1 MKQRTRGLG
10 IVAVAAL
17 ALALLVSCSSTS
29 ETSTG
34 ASSSGT
40 TPGSTAAGGGTSATG
55 SAGGVPTVANAP
67 EKITIAYQ
75 LIPNADLVVKYE
87 GWLEE
92 ALPDTEIEWKQF
104 DSGGSVNEAII
115 AGSVDFGLAG
125 SSPVS
130 RGLSTGIEYQVP
142 WIHDVIGDAE
152 ALVVKSDT
160 VKSFADLKGKKIAT
174 PFASTAHF
182 SLLAA
187 LEENGIAESDVEII
201 DAEPADIYAAWTR
214 GDIDGAYVWN
224 PNLAS
229 MLSEGGTT
237 LITSA
242 DLAKKGKTTYD
253 LAVVRNEFA
262 DAHADV
268 VTLWAS
274 LQDRAVQLYR
284 SDQTAFATAVG
295 AELNLP
301 VDEVTPQLE
310 DLQFLTAKEQ
320 IGKDYLGGGLAAN
333 LYASAQFNQELGKID
348 EVLPA
353 SAYEDAVN
361 ASYAEAV
368 AG

>member
-1 MKQRTRGLG
+1 MKHRTRGLG

-17 ALALLVSCSSTS
+17 ALALAVSCSSTA

-34 ASSSGT
+34 
-40 TPGSTAAGGGTSATG
+40 GGGTGATG
-55 SAGGVPTVANAP
+55 GTTGGSTPGGSTSGGVPTVANAP

-75 LIPNADLVVKYE
+75 LIPNGDLVVKNQ

-174 PFASTAHF
+174 PFASTAHY

-187 LEENGIAESDVEII
+187 LEENGIAETDVEII

-229 MLSEGGTT
+229 MIDEGGTT

-253 LAVVRNEFA
+253 LAVVSNAFA
-262 DAHADV
+262 GAHADV
-268 VTLWAS
+268 VTLWVS
-274 LQDRAVQLYR
+274 LQDRAVKLYA
-284 SDQTAFATAVG
+284 SDPEAFATAVG
-295 AELNLP
+295 AELNLS

-310 DLQFLTAKEQ
+310 DLVFLTASEQ
-320 IGKDYLGGGLAAN
+320 VGPDYLGGGLATN

-348 EVLPA
+348 EVKPE
-353 SAYEDAVN
+353 SAYQDAVN
-361 ASYAEAV
+361 ATFAEAV
-368 AG
+368 AGS

>member
-10 IVAVAAL
+10 IVAIVAIAL
-17 ALALLVSCSSTS
+17 AVLASCSSTT

-34 ASSSGT
+34 GG
-40 TPGSTAAGGGTSATG
+40 TPGSAAGGGSTG
-55 SAGGVPTVANAP
+55 STTPASGAQPTVSNPP

-75 LIPNADLVVKYE
+75 LIPNGDLVVKNQ

-104 DSGGSVNEAII
+104 DSGGSVNEAIL

-130 RGLSTGIEYQVP
+130 RGLSTDLPYQVP

-160 VKSFADLKGKKIAT
+160 IKSFSDLKGKKIAT

-187 LEENGIAESDVEII
+187 LEENGIDESEVDII
-201 DAEPADIYAAWTR
+201 DSEPADIYAAWTR
-214 GDIDGAYVWN
+214 GDIDAAYVWN

-229 MLSEGGTT
+229 MIAEGGTT

-268 VTLWAS
+268 VKLWAS
-274 LQDRAVQLYR
+274 LQDRAVKLYR
-284 SDQTAFATAVG
+284 SNPQEFAGAV
-295 AELNLP
+295 AEELNLTA
-301 VDEVTPQLE
+301 DEVTPQLE
-310 DLQFLTAKEQ
+310 DLMFLTADEQ
-320 IGKDYLGGGLAAN
+320 VGPDYLGGGLATN

-348 EVLPA
+348 TVKPEA
-353 SAYEDAVN
+353 TYQDAVN
-361 ASYAEAV
+361 PSYAEAA
-368 AG
+368 AGA

>member
-10 IVAVAAL
+10 VIAVAAL
-17 ALALLVSCSSTS
+17 ALASLVSCSSTT

-34 ASSSGT
+34 GPGGGSS
-40 TPGSTAAGGGTSATG
+40 PGRTAAGGSTGTTPSG
-55 SAGGVPTVANAP
+55 SVPTVANPP

-75 LIPNADLVVKYE
+75 LIPNADLVVKNY

-104 DSGGSVNEAII
+104 DSGGSVNEAIV

-130 RGLSTGIEYQVP
+130 RGLSNGHENQVP

-160 VKSFADLKGKKIAT
+160 VTSFADLKGKKIAT

-229 MLSEGGTT
+229 MIAEGGTT

-242 DLAKKGKTTYD
+242 DLAEKGKTTYD
-253 LAVVRNEFA
+253 LAVVSNEFA
-262 DAHADV
+262 SAHADV

-274 LQDRAVQLYR
+274 LQDRAVQLYS
-284 SDQTAFATAVG
+284 SDQEAFATAVG
-295 AELNLP
+295 SELNLS

-310 DLQFLTAKEQ
+310 DLVFLTAVEQ
-320 IGKDYLGGGLAAN
+320 FGADYLGGGLAAN
-333 LYASAQFNQELGKID
+333 RYAAALFNQ
-348 EVLPA
+348 
-353 SAYEDAVN
+353 
-361 ASYAEAV
+361 
-368 AG
+368 